1 MITASMVKELR
12 DKTGAGMM
20 DCKKALTE
28 TDGDM
33 SKAVDWL
40 REKGIST
47 AVKKAG
53 RIAAEG
59 LSKIVVS
66 GNHAAIVEINSET
79 DFVAKNEQFLSVLE
93 KVANAI
99 LLEKPVSIDDALQL
113 KIDGVT
119 VDDMII
125 DATAT
130 IGEKIT
136 LRRFNIVTKND
147 GEEFGCYTHM
157 GGKITAIAV
166 VTPEDAA
173 VAKDMAMQVASMN
186 PLYISQ
192 DVMPAEMVAHEKEIQ
207 LEIMKNNPA
216 DAAKPDDV
224 KEKMLT
230 GRVSK
235 ALQDM
240 CLLDQEFYKD
250 TKVKVGKFLK
260 ETNVTVVKFIR
271 YAVGEGIEKRDE
283 NFADEVAN
291 AFK

>member
-12 DKTGAGMM
+12 EKTGAGVM

-33 SKAVDWL
+33 TKAVDWL

-47 AVKKAG
+47 AVKKEG

-59 LSKIVVS
+59 LSKIAIS

-79 DFVAKNEQFLSVLE
+79 DFVAKNDQFLAVLE
-93 KVANAI
+93 KVTDAI
-99 LLEKPVSIDDALQL
+99 LLEKPVDVDNALEL
-113 KIDGVT
+113 KVDGVT
-119 VDDMII
+119 INDMII
-125 DATAT
+125 EATAT

-147 GEEFGCYTHM
+147 GEEFGSYTHM

-166 VTPEDAA
+166 VTPENAA

-207 LEIMKNNPA
+207 LEIMRNNPE
-216 DAAKPDDV
+216 DAAKPENV
-224 KEKMLT
+224 KEKMLI

-260 ETNVTVVKFIR
+260 ESNVTVVKFVR
-271 YAVGEGIEKRDE
+271 YAVGEGIEKREE